1 MTAREENT
9 MTKEQDIEHSVVF
22 EQNGYQIIRS
32 VTRDFNDFTMEY
44 YGRKKVWYDVCDEE
58 DILDSFKTLREA
70 KKSLKEILK

>member
-1 MTAREENT
+1 

-44 YGRKKVWYDVCDEE
+44 YGRKKVWYDVCNEE
-58 DILDSFKTLREA
+58 DILNSFKTLREA